1 MQRWDILGFGLVAV
15 DDLIMVEHYPPPD
28 VRIPVEEVV
37 IQGGGLTG
45 TALVAAS
52 RLGAKCA
59 YAGVLGNDALSK
71 WTLAE
76 LKRERIDCS
85 PVIRRAGARP
95 VHSFIIVDRTSHSRN
110 IFAYRGGVMP
120 RPMDKI
126 SETLLSKTRVLFVDH
141 LGIENVLPAVL
152 LAKKLG
158 ITTVGDFENAKHP
171 MIGEL
176 LALIDHLILS
186 YDFASEFTG
195 EKDPAK
201 ALEILRDN
209 ADRACTA
216 ITVGKDGCFYIERNG
231 KLRHHPAFQVE
242 AVDTTGCGD
251 VFHGAY
257 TAGIANGHDVAY
269 CIRFA
274 SAAAAIK
281 ATQKGGRAGIPDL
294 PAVAQFMQERQA
306 SE

>member
-28 VRIPVEEVV
+28 ARIPVEEVA

-59 YAGVLGNDALSK
+59 YGGVLGNDTLSK

-85 PVIRRAGARP
+85 PVIRQANARP
-95 VHSFIIVDRTSHSRN
+95 VHSFVIVDRVSHNRN
-110 IFAYRGGVMP
+110 IFAYRGGVVP
-120 RPMDKI
+120 RPTDKI
-126 SETLLSKTRVLFVDH
+126 NEALLSKTRVLFVDH
-141 LGIENVLPAVL
+141 LGIENMVPAVS

-158 ITTVGDFENAKHP
+158 ITTIGDFENAKHP

-186 YDFASEFTG
+186 YDFSSEFTG
-195 EKDPAK
+195 EKDPKK
-201 ALEILRDN
+201 ALEIIYGN
-209 ADRACTA
+209 ADHACTA
-216 ITVGKDGCFYIERNG
+216 ITIGKDGCFYIERNG
-231 KLRHHPAFQVE
+231 KLKHQPAFQVE

-257 TAGIANGHDVAY
+257 AAGIANGRDIAY
-269 CIRFA
+269 CIQFA

-281 ATQKGGRAGIPDL
+281 ATQKGGRVGIPDL
-294 PAVAQFMQERQA
+294 PTVIQFLQERQA
-306 SE
+306 L